1 MSHYWEKSILYF
13 THVYYTG
20 LSKRVFSPNI
30 FCIFLQN
37 FMYFLFV
44 LSFQYDVIVIETTT
58 LYNHYFHDCYL
69 VIFNFILP
77 LQRYLFVKIWKSH
90 YKTIFW
96 HILARSMVPE
106 RFWIV
111 FLFKKLIKTNGKQL
125 QNAIKKKKKIISGN
139 LTSMMC
145 NQFFCNFAVN
155 VALSLWR
162 FI

>member
-111 FLFKKLIKTNGKQL
+111 FIEKVN
-125 QNAIKKKKKIISGN
+125 KKKWQTVTERNQKKISSGN
-139 LTSMMC
+139 LTSTMC
-145 NQFFCNFAVN
+145 NQSFCNFAVN
-155 VALSLWR
+155 VALSL
-162 FI
+162 